1 MDTMNGA
8 GHPSA
13 LVLVAEDD
21 DEIAD
26 ILASYLARS
35 GFRTLRARDGRQ
47 TLDLHLS
54 ARPDLV
60 LLDVQMPLV
69 NGWMVLAELRRRGTT
84 PVIMVTAMDQ
94 DIDKLMG
101 LRTGADDYVVKPFN
115 PAEVV
120 ARAEAV
126 LRRAAPPAHAGPRVM
141 RIGALSIDLDRHEVV
156 AQAQGQLV
164 PVQLTLTEFRLL
176 AHLAAAPQRVFGRM
190 DLLTHCLPDG
200 EALERTVDSH
210 VSKLR
215 RKLEEVGIAEVP
227 VNVRGVGYKF
237 GGGA

>member
-1 MDTMNGA
+1 MDTMSGTA
-8 GHPSA
+8 HPSA

-35 GFRTLRARDGRQ
+35 GFRTLRARGGRQ
-47 TLDLHLS
+47 ALDLHLS

-60 LLDVQMPLV
+60 LLDVQMPLM

-126 LRRAAPPAHAGPRVM
+126 LRRAAPPADGGPRVI

-156 AQAQGQLV
+156 AQAQGQAV

-176 AHLAAAPQRVFGRM
+176 AHLAGSPQRVFGRM

-215 RKLEEVGIAEVP
+215 RKLEEAGVADVP

>member
-1 MDTMNGA
+1 MDTMSGA
-8 GHPSA
+8 GRPSA

-84 PVIMVTAMDQ
+84 PIIMVTAMDQ

-126 LRRAAPPAHAGPRVM
+126 LRRAAPPAHAGPRVI

-156 AQAQGQLV
+156 AQAQGQPV

-176 AHLAAAPQRVFGRM
+176 AHLAAAPQRVFSISRTSRSRYRATTSRAGWPKRLRYPAWTNAM
-190 DLLTHCLPDG
+190 RGCTASRNAAPDEVLLP
-200 EALERTVDSH
+200 
-210 VSKLR
+210 
-215 RKLEEVGIAEVP
+215 
-227 VNVRGVGYKF
+227 
-237 GGGA
+237 

>member
-60 LLDVQMPLV
+60 LLDVQMPV
-69 NGWMVLAELRRRGTT
+69 MNGWMVLAELRRRGTT

-126 LRRAAPPAHAGPRVM
+126 LRRAAPSRSTGPRVI
-141 RIGALSIDLDRHEVV
+141 RIGTLTIDLDKHEVV
-156 AQAQGQLV
+156 VEAEGKPV
-164 PVQLTLTEFRLL
+164 PLTLTLTEFRLL
-176 AHLAAAPQRVFGRM
+176 AHLAAAPRQVFGRM

-215 RKLEEVGIAEVP
+215 RKLEEAGIADVP

-237 GGGA
+237 GGGT